1 MEELLKVLEDVTDE
15 VDFTK
20 EEHLIDD
27 GLLTSFDILQIISAL
42 DDAYG
47 ILRLFFEEKYDKFVV
62 AERVLCCEPAGRWSD
77 SVEDYPSGSR
87 GRTRNALGRLYRC
100 VGSNPMSSANY
111 EI

>member
-1 MEELLKVLEDVTDE
+1 METEYGRIVEEKQMEELLKVLEDVTDE

-47 ILRLFFEEKYDKFVV
+47 ISIPASEIVPKNFNSAKAMLALVNRLQQE
-62 AERVLCCEPAGRWSD
+62 G
-77 SVEDYPSGSR
+77 
-87 GRTRNALGRLYRC
+87 
-100 VGSNPMSSANY
+100 
-111 EI
+111 

>member
-47 ILRLFFEEKYDKFVV
+47 ISI
-62 AERVLCCEPAGRWSD
+62 PASEIVPKNFN
-77 SVEDYPSGSR
+77 SAKAMLASGSR

>member
-1 MEELLKVLEDVTDE
+1 VQRKTGKRFQRGVETEYGRIVEEKQMEELLKVLEDVTDE

-47 ILRLFFEEKYDKFVV
+47 ISIPASEIVPKNFNSAKAMLALVNRLQQE
-62 AERVLCCEPAGRWSD
+62 G
-77 SVEDYPSGSR
+77 
-87 GRTRNALGRLYRC
+87 
-100 VGSNPMSSANY
+100 
-111 EI
+111 

>member
-47 ILRLFFEEKYDKFVV
+47 ISIPASEIVPKNFNSAKAMLALVNRLQQ
-62 AERVLCCEPAGRWSD
+62 LS
-77 SVEDYPSGSR
+77 SVTEF
-87 GRTRNALGRLYRC
+87 TI
-100 VGSNPMSSANY
+100 VF
-111 EI
+111 

>member
-1 MEELLKVLEDVTDE
+1 VETEYGRIVEEKQMEELLKVLEDVTDE

-47 ILRLFFEEKYDKFVV
+47 ISIPASEIVPKNFNSAKAMLALVNRLQQE
-62 AERVLCCEPAGRWSD
+62 G
-77 SVEDYPSGSR
+77 
-87 GRTRNALGRLYRC
+87 
-100 VGSNPMSSANY
+100 
-111 EI
+111 

>member
-1 MEELLKVLEDVTDE
+1 MLLNKYLDSIIVDEENVARIVAIY
-15 VDFTK
+15 
-20 EEHLIDD
+20 HQ
-27 GLLTSFDILQIISAL
+27 SQN
-42 DDAYG
+42 
-47 ILRLFFEEKYDKFVV
+47 LRLFFEEKYDKFVV

>member
-20 EEHLIDD
+20 EKHLIDD

-47 ILRLFFEEKYDKFVV
+47 ISIPASEIVPKNFNSAKAMLALVNRLQQE
-62 AERVLCCEPAGRWSD
+62 G
-77 SVEDYPSGSR
+77 
-87 GRTRNALGRLYRC
+87 
-100 VGSNPMSSANY
+100 
-111 EI
+111 

>member
-1 MEELLKVLEDVTDE
+1 VEIEYGRIVEEKQMEELLKVLEDVTDE

-47 ILRLFFEEKYDKFVV
+47 ISIPASEIVPKNFNSAKAMLALVNRLQQE
-62 AERVLCCEPAGRWSD
+62 G
-77 SVEDYPSGSR
+77 
-87 GRTRNALGRLYRC
+87 
-100 VGSNPMSSANY
+100 
-111 EI
+111 